1 LSTKVSANLYSR
13 VDSFPS
19 GLSRFVN
26 KTVPFRFNGRD
37 LTFRL
42 SHALFSSFDI
52 DAGSRLLLKSLAQR
66 VDLRSVSSALDVG
79 CGVGVIGACIAS
91 QVPEADVLMQD
102 RDALASA
109 FARENCRE
117 NGLNRVAVTCG
128 LAFRG
133 LAGRT
138 FDLVASNLPAKAGK
152 PVLRSFLRHAAG
164 CLSPCGTAAI
174 VIVAALAPF
183 VREALSELGCHV
195 VHAEATRE
203 HVVVHFGAGAAGPE
217 TEAAREDLS
226 PYFRSLSKFAPPG
239 YSYTLQTVHSLP
251 DFDTLGYQVALQ
263 LDVARDAPSAGR
275 VLVWN
280 PGQGHLPMGLLS
292 RPKHGIR
299 SMTIASRDSLQCA
312 ITALNVAS
320 IGAAPVGTLA
330 LCEESELEAA
340 VPQRPFDLMIASPQ
354 PVPRV
359 PWQAA
364 LTGAA
369 RALLKPGGE
378 LLVVCSSTEIHR
390 FLEQARG
397 LQTRVSRKHVGFRA
411 VILRRT

>member
-1 LSTKVSANLYSR
+1 

-19 GLSRFVN
+19 SLSRFVN
-26 KTVPFRFNGRD
+26 KTVPFRFKGRD

-66 VDLRSVSSALDVG
+66 IDLRSVGSALDVG

-91 QVPEADVLMQD
+91 QAPEADVLMQD
-102 RDALASA
+102 RDALASV

-117 NGLNRVAVTCG
+117 NGLDRVAVTCG
-128 LAFRG
+128 LAFHG
-133 LAGRT
+133 LAGRA

-152 PVLRSFLRHAAG
+152 AVLHSFLRHAAG
-164 CLSPCGTAAI
+164 CLSSHGVAAI
-174 VIVAALAPF
+174 VIVANLASF
-183 VREALSELGCHV
+183 VNETLSELGCAV
-195 VHAEATRE
+195 VHTEATRE
-203 HVVVHFGAGAAGPE
+203 HVVVHFGAGTAGPE
-217 TEAAREDLS
+217 TDPLRADLS
-226 PYFRSLSKFAPPG
+226 PYFRAASEFAPPG
-239 YSYTLQTVHSLP
+239 YSYTLQTVYSLP
-251 DFDTLGYQVALQ
+251 DFDTLGYQVALL

-312 ITALNVAS
+312 VTALNLS
-320 IGAAPVGTLA
+320 SRGAAPASTLT
-330 LCEESELEAA
+330 LCEESELKEA
-340 VPQRPFDLMIASPQ
+340 VPEGPFDLMIASPQ

-359 PWQAA
+359 PWQEA
-364 LTGAA
+364 LAGAA
-369 RALLKPGGE
+369 RALLRPGGE

-390 FLEQARG
+390 FLEHARG
-397 LQTRVSRKHVGFRA
+397 LQTRISRKHVGFRA
-411 VILRRT
+411 VILRKV